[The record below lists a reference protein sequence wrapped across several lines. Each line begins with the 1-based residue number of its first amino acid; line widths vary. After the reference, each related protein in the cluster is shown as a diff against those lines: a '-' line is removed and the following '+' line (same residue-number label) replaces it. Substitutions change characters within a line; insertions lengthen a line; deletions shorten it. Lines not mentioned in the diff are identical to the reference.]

1 MSANT
6 NFGTGPD
13 SQTLQAWGGIVTGTM
28 ESWAKALDTNPP
40 AVEAALGALD
50 VDPLVDT
57 AEDKGRAGSERPT
70 APGLRS
76 LALFRDDAKRLV
88 EEIVGNH
95 RMDN

>member
-28 ESWAKALDTNPP
+28 ESWAKALDTDPP

-76 LALFRDDAKRLV
+76 LALWHTDA
-88 EEIVGNH
+88 EEVARHVGAA
-95 RMDN
+95 